1 MKTINIL
8 LFMMIISVTSW
19 ANDEKYLAQMGKYV
33 QAVYAA
39 KTSDEFQSAINAFDR
54 IASAEKSKWEP
65 YYYSAY
71 GYIMMAIHEK
81 DAAKKD
87 SFLDLGLKSVEKGKE
102 LAPNESELVALEGFV
117 HMIRVTVDPA
127 TRGQKY
133 SGLAM
138 QTFGKAVGMDKN
150 NPRALA
156 LLAQMQLG
164 MARFFNQPPAEA
176 CETARKA
183 ATVFDSTTEPTNP
196 LAPRW
201 GKEMNLE
208 VLQNC
213 K

>member
-8 LFMMIISVTSW
+8 LLMIISVASW
-19 ANDEKYLAQMGKYV
+19 GNDEKYFAQMGKHV
-33 QAVYAA
+33 QAVYTA
-39 KTSDEFQSAINAFDR
+39 KTIDEFQVAVNAFDR

-71 GYIMMAIHEK
+71 GNIMMAIHET
-81 DAAKKD
+81 DATKKD
-87 SFLDLGLKSVEKGKE
+87 SFLDLALVGVEKGKE
-102 LAPNESELVALEGFV
+102 VAPNESELVALEGFV
-117 HMIRVTVDPA
+117 HMIRLTVDPA

-133 SGLAM
+133 STLAM
-138 QTFGKAVGMDKN
+138 QTFGKAVGMDTN

-164 MARFFNQPPAEA
+164 TARFFNQPPTEA

-183 ATVFDSTTEPTNP
+183 ATVFESATEPQNP

-208 VLQNC
+208 VMQSC

>member
-1 MKTINIL
+1 MKTINML
-8 LFMMIISVTSW
+8 LLLIISITSW
-19 ANDEKYLAQMGKYV
+19 GNDEKYFTQMGKHV
-33 QAVYAA
+33 QAVYTA
-39 KTSDEFQSAINAFDR
+39 KSSDEFQAAVNAFDR

-71 GYIMMAIHEK
+71 GNIMMAINEK
-81 DAAKKD
+81 DGAKKD
-87 SFLDLGLKSVEKGKE
+87 SYLDLALVSIEKGKA
-102 LAPNESELVALEGFV
+102 LAPDESELVALEGFAY
-117 HMIRVTVDPA
+117 MIQLTVDPA

-133 SGLAM
+133 SILAM

-164 MARFFNQPPAEA
+164 TAKFFNQPPTEA

-183 ATVFDSTTEPTNP
+183 AGVFDSAEEPVNP

-208 VLQNC
+208 FIQNC

>member
-1 MKTINIL
+1 MKTINIFL
-8 LFMMIISVTSW
+8 LMIISITSW
-19 ANDEKYLAQMGKYV
+19 GNDEKYFAQMSKQV
-33 QAVYAA
+33 HAVYTA
-39 KTSDEFQSAINAFDR
+39 KTIDEYQVAVNAFDR
-54 IASAEKSKWEP
+54 IASAEKSRWEP
-65 YYYSAY
+65 YYYSVF
-71 GYIMMAIHEK
+71 GNIMMAINEK
-81 DAAKKD
+81 DVTKKD
-87 SFLDLGLKSVEKGKE
+87 SYLDLALAGVEKGKA
-102 LAPNESELVALEGFV
+102 LAPDESELVALEGFV
-117 HMIRVTVDPA
+117 YMIRVTVDPA

-138 QTFGKAVGMDKN
+138 QTFGKAVSMNKY

-164 MARFFNQPPAEA
+164 TARFFNQSPTEA

-183 ATVFDSTTEPTNP
+183 ATIFESAVEPQNP

-208 VLQNC
+208 VMQQC

>member
-8 LFMMIISVTSW
+8 FLMIISVASW
-19 ANDEKYLAQMGKYV
+19 GNDEKYFAQMGKQI

-39 KTSDEFQSAINAFDR
+39 KTIDEYQVAVNSFDR
-54 IASAEKSKWEP
+54 IASAEKTKWEP

-71 GYIMMAIHEK
+71 GNIMMAIAEK
-81 DAAKKD
+81 DATRKD
-87 SFLDLGLKSVEKGKE
+87 SFLDVALTSIEKGILLE
-102 LAPNESELVALEGFV
+102 PNESELIALEGFA

-138 QTFGKAVGMDKN
+138 QTFGKAVEINGN

-164 MARFFNQPPAEA
+164 MAQFFNQPPTDA
-176 CETARKA
+176 CETAHKA
-183 ATVFDSTTEPTNP
+183 ATLFESTEVPANP

-201 GKEMNLE
+201 GKEMNAG
-208 VLQNC
+208 VMKNC

>member
-1 MKTINIL
+1 MKTINIFFL
-8 LFMMIISVTSW
+8 MIISVTGW
-19 ANDEKYLAQMGKYV
+19 ANDEKYFAQMGKQL
-33 QAVYAA
+33 QAVYTA
-39 KTSDEFQSAINAFDR
+39 KTIDEYQAAVNAFDR
-54 IASAEKSKWEP
+54 IASAEKTKWEP

-71 GYIMMAIHEK
+71 GNIMMAIAEK
-81 DAAKKD
+81 DITRKD
-87 SFLDLGLKSVEKGKE
+87 SFLDVALTAVEKGKSID
-102 LAPNESELVALEGFV
+102 PIESELIALEGFA

-138 QTFGKAVGMDKN
+138 QTFGKAVGMNGN

-164 MARFFNQPPAEA
+164 MARFFNQPPNEA

-183 ATVFDSTTEPTNP
+183 ATVFESNAAPANP

-201 GKEMNLE
+201 GKEMNEE
-208 VLQNC
+208 VMKNC

>member
-1 MKTINIL
+1 MKTINTIFIM
-8 LFMMIISVTSW
+8 LFAIAAF
-19 ANDEKYLAQMGKYV
+19 ANDEKYFAQMGKHV
-33 QAVYAA
+33 QAVYTA
-39 KTSDEFQSAINAFDR
+39 KTIDEFQAAVNAFDR

-71 GYIMMAIHEK
+71 GNIMMAIYEN
-81 DAAKKD
+81 DATKKD
-87 SFLDLGLKSVEKGKE
+87 SFLDLAMVGVEKGKE

-133 SGLAM
+133 STLAM

-164 MARFFNQPPAEA
+164 TARFFNQPPTEA

-183 ATVFDSTTEPTNP
+183 ATVFESAAGPQNP

-208 VLQNC
+208 IMQNC

>member
-8 LFMMIISVTSW
+8 LLMIISVTSW
-19 ANDEKYLAQMGKYV
+19 GNDEKYFAQMGKQV
-33 QAVYAA
+33 QAVYMA
-39 KTSDEFQSAINAFDR
+39 KTSDEFQAAVNAFDR
-54 IASAEKSKWEP
+54 IGSAEKSKWEP

-71 GYIMMAIHEK
+71 GNIMMAINEK
-81 DAAKKD
+81 DATKKD
-87 SFLDLGLKSVEKGKE
+87 SFLDLALVGVEKGKE
-102 LAPNESELVALEGFV
+102 LAPNESELVALEGFA
-117 HMIRVTVDPA
+117 HMIRVSVDPA

-164 MARFFNQPPAEA
+164 MARFFNQPPTEA

-201 GKEMNLE
+201 GKEMNLG
-208 VLQNC
+208 VLQSC

>member
-8 LFMMIISVTSW
+8 LLMIISVTSW
-19 ANDEKYLAQMGKYV
+19 GNDETYFAQMGKQI
-33 QAVYAA
+33 QAVYTA
-39 KTSDEFQSAINAFDR
+39 KTLDEYQVAVNAFDR
-54 IASAEKSKWEP
+54 IASAEKTKWEP
-65 YYYSAY
+65 YYYAAY
-71 GYIMMAIHEK
+71 GNIMMAINEK
-81 DAAKKD
+81 DESKKD
-87 SFLDLGLKSVEKGKE
+87 SFLDLALAGVEKGKE
-102 LAPNESELVALEGFV
+102 LAPDESEIVALEGFV

-150 NPRALA
+150 NPRALS

-164 MARFFNQPPAEA
+164 MAQFFNQPPTEA

-183 ATVFDSTTEPTNP
+183 AAVFELDTEPQNP

-201 GKEMNLE
+201 GKEMNLGF
-208 VLQNC
+208 LQKC